1 MKINSKI
8 IDDVAEK
15 ISSSI
20 PSGLKAFASEFENN
34 CKTILK
40 SSFERLNLVT
50 REEFEIQQQVLLKTR
65 EKIEQLEKKVNIL
78 LKQQNIEP

>member
-8 IDDVAEK
+8 INDVTEK
-15 ISSSI
+15 ISNSI

-34 CKTILK
+34 CKAILTA
-40 SSFERLNLVT
+40 SFERLNLLT

-65 EKIEQLEKKVNIL
+65 EKIEQLEKKVDTL
-78 LKQQNIEP
+78 LKQQNIKP